1 MSKSIDTILKELIES
16 QTKQTVALD
25 AKLTAMAG
33 DNNTYFDR
41 MKKMEEGLTSAM
53 QKVLEMDASMKEC
66 NMQMGKQIENMEAK
80 YAGLYQAPD
89 KNPDNDDESKPL
101 EMKTEAKPVD
111 ETPAKDAG
119 FKETGGRFQGPNEA
133 KAEYNQSSE
142 ETGRQPQQEAKMAED
157 APAPAPAPAEGGNVL
172 DGVNKTK
179 VTGQPDD
186 EEEDEDDVKKKGVHV
201 GGKKHKAQESNES
214 PKAQESK
221 EVKAQQASTAPVA
234 SQESS
239 INATAKALN
248 DKIEAVLEKLASVSL
263 SKSETSAEVEVTK
276 VALAM
281 ETKAKEEAVAQMKA
295 LSDKFDSLM
304 AKVSTIEKSAS
315 TVEQKAAQIVARTG
329 VEAVEVSLDHKAKDS
344 EQTDEEAFKQ
354 FEALKGNDQRKFY
367 LANKTI
373 IERHASAI
381 LRAKRS

>member
-1 MSKSIDTILKELIES
+1 VKE
-16 QTKQTVALD
+16 VAP
-25 AKLTAMAG
+25 
-33 DNNTYFDR
+33 
-41 MKKMEEGLTSAM
+41 
-53 QKVLEMDASMKEC
+53 VDAS
-66 NMQMGKQIENMEAK
+66 
-80 YAGLYQAPD
+80 PD
-89 KNPDNDDESKPL
+89 KN
-101 EMKTEAKPVD
+101 
-111 ETPAKDAG
+111 AG

-133 KAEYNQSSE
+133 SKAEYNDSSTNTTRSPE
-142 ETGRQPQQEAKMAED
+142 QEAKMAED
-157 APAPAPAPAEGGNVL
+157 APAPAPAEGGNVL

-186 EEEDEDDVKKKGVHV
+186 EEEDEDDVKKKGVH
-201 GGKKHKAQESNES
+201 GGKKHKAEESNES
-214 PKAQESK
+214 PKAKQVK
-221 EVKAQQASTAPVA
+221 EVKAEQASTAPVA

-248 DKIEAVLEKLASVSL
+248 DKIEAVLEKLASVSN

-276 VALAM
+276 VALAK

-329 VEAVEVSLDHKAKDS
+329 VEAVEVSIDHKAKDS

-354 FEALKGNDQRKFY
+354 FEALKGTEQRKFY

-373 IERHASAI
+373 IERHASAL